1 MGPRGI
7 PSAGRVAPA
16 ILEYTAPRLPE
27 GYAAFTRE
35 SLARTVNGIPD
46 EFKI

>member
-1 MGPRGI
+1 MEI
-7 PSAGRVAPA
+7 VFFTFRVENCDKKHFFH
-16 ILEYTAPRLPE
+16 IVLE